1 MKTVF
6 VIGAGGFVGRH
17 LVRHLSANGMRVLA
31 TSRPGKV
38 LSDHSEI
45 EWIATDLA
53 SGNTSNWPARY
64 DALIYLAQS
73 AKWRDF
79 PTGAADV
86 VRVNLDAVIHAADH
100 ARVAGAKRFIHM
112 STGSVYAQT
121 LEPAQESE
129 NLPIGANRS
138 FYVASKLAAEL
149 MLGPYAAYFGLTH
162 LRLFMPYGTGE
173 NEKMLIPRLHAKIRA
188 CETIELH
195 GNDGLLSNPIYVAD
209 VAEATRRCLDLE
221 GTQTL
226 NLGGPDVLTLRAV
239 AETIGSAIGKTP
251 VFQTKPEAAPV
262 IVGDISR
269 LKTVLGW
276 QPPTRFVDGV
286 KHWLG

>member
-6 VIGAGGFVGRH
+6 VIGAGGFVGQH
-17 LVRHLSANGMRVLA
+17 LVRHLAANGMCVLA
-31 TSRPGKV
+31 ISRPGKAS
-38 LSDHSEI
+38 SDYPGI
-45 EWIATDLA
+45 EWIASDLA
-53 SGNTSNWPARY
+53 SGDTSRWPARY

-79 PTGAADV
+79 PAGAEDV
-86 VRVNLDAVIHAADH
+86 VRVNVDSVLRAAEH
-100 ARVAGAKRFIHM
+100 ARVAGAKRFLHM
-112 STGSVYAQT
+112 STGSVYAQN
-121 LEPAQESE
+121 LEPTREDE
-129 NLPIGANRS
+129 NIPIGVNRS

-162 LRLFMPYGTGE
+162 LRLFMPYGPGE
-173 NEKMLIPRLHAKIRA
+173 NEQMLIPRLLLKIRA
-188 CETIELH
+188 GDTIDLH
-195 GNDGLLSNPIYVAD
+195 GNDGLLSNPIYVVD
-209 VAEATRRCLDLE
+209 VAEATRRCLALE
-221 GTQTL
+221 GSQTL
-226 NLGGPDVLTLRAV
+226 NLGGPHVLTLRQV

-251 VFQTKPEAAPV
+251 VFQTKPESAPV

-286 KHWLG
+286 KLWLG